1 MVLIFSW
8 ILKQDYN
15 DEILVKRKKK
25 NGVTV
30 SEMDD

>member
-1 MVLIFSW
+1 MLLIFSW

-15 DEILVKRKKK
+15 DEILVKRKK

>member
-1 MVLIFSW
+1 MLLIFSW

-15 DEILVKRKKK
+15 DEILVKKK